1 MDDLDRITFN
11 PDVMGGKAYIRG
23 MRVTVSM
30 ILGLLASG
38 ASHEE
43 VLSAYPYLEP
53 EDLNQA
59 LSFAGDNAIEAS
71 AGKF

>member
-1 MDDLDRITFN
+1 MEDLDRITFN